1 MATVLTYDHPI
12 GRGARTATHQNR
24 YNRIFREAAA
34 VARVARFIY
43 FNPFL
48 KLFLC
53 DSMCK
58 LGTIAARGCNANLY
72 SFFSFVIA
80 SSGCQSPAA
89 ALYRSHFYFFFFLRL
104 PAAAILFVK
113 KWSESN

>member
-43 FNPFL
+43 FNQFL
-48 KLFLC
+48 KLFCVIPCVSWIQLL
-53 DSMCK
+53 
-58 LGTIAARGCNANLY
+58 LGGAMQTCIHFFHLLWHLAVANHQPRRCIGVISTSS
-72 SFFSFVIA
+72 SF
-80 SSGCQSPAA
+80 
-89 ALYRSHFYFFFFLRL
+89 
-104 PAAAILFVK
+104 
-113 KWSESN
+113 